1 MVLFSCLVRFRWTSP
16 VPMKVV
22 QQRVCSLLSAASLLS
37 GLACA
42 RAGTRA
48 AEAGPIPPVLERVV
62 PAAGPAGVAYPLRVT
77 LEGRHFADSAN
88 VVTFGSM
95 ALRGL
100 PSSEGGTRIVLFLP
114 KELPG
119 VGEAPPAVLQPGTYR
134 ITVNTAAGES
144 NALAF
149 ELKPEPGAIR

>member
-1 MVLFSCLVRFRWTSP
+1 
-16 VPMKVV
+16 MKVV
-22 QQRVCSLLSAASLLS
+22 QQGVCILLGTASLLS

-42 RAGTRA
+42 RASTRA
-48 AEAGPIPPVLERVV
+48 AEDRPVPPALERVV
-62 PAAGPAGVAYPLRVT
+62 PASGPAGVAYPLRVT

-88 VVTFGSM
+88 VVTFGPM

-100 PSSEGGTRIVLFLP
+100 PSSESGTRIVLFLP
-114 KELPG
+114 KESPA

-134 ITVNTAAGES
+134 LTVSTAAGES

-149 ELKPEPGAIR
+149 ELKPEPGAVR